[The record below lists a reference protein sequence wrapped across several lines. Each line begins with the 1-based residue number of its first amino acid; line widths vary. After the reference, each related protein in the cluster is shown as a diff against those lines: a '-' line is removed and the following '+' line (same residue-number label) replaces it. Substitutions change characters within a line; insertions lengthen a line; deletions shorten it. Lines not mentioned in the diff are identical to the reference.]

1 MMDVQHILV
10 VGVAHILPPP
20 PLRGRVGVGGL
31 AAPTGGLL
39 PLPPAPSLKGR
50 GGVEIDTQPH
60 PHP

>member
-20 PLRGRVGVGGL
+20 PLRGKVGVGGL
-31 AAPTGGLL
+31 AAPTGGLRA
-39 PLPPAPSLKGR
+39 PPPPPPPPR
-50 GGVEIDTQPH
+50 PGGGEIDTQPH

>member
-1 MMDVQHILV
+1 MGVQHGL

-31 AAPTGGLL
+31 AARTGGYH
-39 PLPPAPSLKGR
+39 PVPPTPSLKGR
-50 GGVEIDTQPH
+50 GSVEIDTQPN